1 MILQRLREQTQEN
14 HKRLEIRLDLL
25 QAALSMDR
33 YRMLLARFYGFY
45 VPVETTLAGLCEN
58 RLPELQFP
66 QRCKV
71 KYLVRD
77 LEALGLS
84 SRQVEGL
91 PLCNKGPALTLFPE
105 ALGCMYVLEGA
116 TLGGHLISR
125 HLQSV
130 HGIYETNGGAFFN
143 SYGSDRGAMW
153 RNFGMALRSYATV
166 QEEETIIITA
176 ACSTFAALETWL
188 CDE

>member
-1 MILQRLREQTQEN
+1 MIMQRLREETQEN

-25 QAALSMDR
+25 QNTLLIDR
-33 YRMLLARFYGFY
+33 YRKLLARFYGFY
-45 VPVETTLAGLCEN
+45 VPVETSIEKLCQN
-58 RLPELQFP
+58 RIPELQFS
-66 QRCKV
+66 QRRKV
-71 KYLVRD
+71 NFLFQD

-84 SRQVEGL
+84 KPQVEAL
-91 PLCNKGPALTLFPE
+91 PLCDNLPTLTLMSE

-116 TLGGHLISR
+116 TLGGQIISR

-130 HGIYETNGGAFFN
+130 HDIHETNGGAFFH

-153 RNFGMALRSYATV
+153 RTFGTALTAYAAAT
-166 QEEETIIITA
+166 EEDTIIIRA
-176 ACSTFAALETWL
+176 ACSTFATLETWL